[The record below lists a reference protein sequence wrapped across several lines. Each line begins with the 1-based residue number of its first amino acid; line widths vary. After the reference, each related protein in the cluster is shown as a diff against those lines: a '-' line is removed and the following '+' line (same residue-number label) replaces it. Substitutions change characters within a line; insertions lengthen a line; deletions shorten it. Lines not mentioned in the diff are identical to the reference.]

1 MSLGNIALGIVIFAT
16 ALYALALIM
25 GFIAIFPVGLPGL
38 VVLGVAGF
46 LIGLGHFAANVMLRG
61 RHKHGAYSFTFS
73 T

>member
-46 LIGLGHFAANVMLRG
+46 LIGAVTMQRLRNKEDRHYVENV
-61 RHKHGAYSFTFS
+61 KE
-73 T
+73 